1 LRNIG
6 RSAGAASVVLVG
18 LDAEAMGMV
27 RETLAAEAVLPNAAV
42 AFGDALGVIERG
54 KPDVVIVG
62 HSRAVDASLALAEEL
77 RRTYPN
83 LVLVALADH
92 QAPAAILGAMRSG
105 FKEFVVLPDDANRLR
120 STVHE
125 AAFKSGTDEE
135 KGRVVTVSGAKGG
148 VGTTTLAVHL
158 ASELA
163 GIHRVLLLDL
173 DFGIGDVAPIMDLTS
188 RDSIADLVARAD
200 RLDERM
206 LSAAVVVHR
215 TKVNVLTTP
224 DDMESIGPVKGEDI
238 YNIIN
243 VAARAYQYVIVDCG
257 TYYDEAVSMALGV
270 SDVIVL
276 VTTPDVTSVRDAFRR
291 LRSLSTM
298 GIEKERVRLVVN
310 RYHKAAYVSR
320 KDIAQNLGIPV
331 AATIADDPRHVEQA
345 VNEGKIVREVN
356 KKSDAARDIAGLVA
370 ILTEDP
376 NEGDEEGA
384 AGGGAEGSSGW
395 LSGLFGRR

>member
-1 LRNIG
+1 MRNIG
-6 RSAGAASVVLVG
+6 KSGGAAQVVLVG
-18 LDAEAMGMV
+18 LDADAMGMI
-27 RETLAAEAVLPNAAV
+27 RETLAAEAVLPSAAV
-42 AFGDALGVIERG
+42 PFGDALSVIERT

-77 RRTYPN
+77 RRGYPN

-92 QAPAAILGAMRSG
+92 QEPAAILGAMRAG
-105 FKEFVVLPDDANRLR
+105 YKEFVVLPDDASRLR

-125 AAFKSGTDEE
+125 AAFKQGSDEE

-148 VGTTTLAVHL
+148 VGATTIAVHL
-158 ASELA
+158 AAELA
-163 GIHRVLLLDL
+163 GIHRVLLIDL

-188 RDSIADLVARAD
+188 RDSIADIIARAD

-206 LSAAVVVHR
+206 MTAAVVVHR

-224 DDMESIGPVKGEDI
+224 DDMESVGHARAEDI
-238 YNIIN
+238 YNIVNI
-243 VAARAYQYVIVDCG
+243 ASKAYQYVIIDCG
-257 TYYDEAVSMALGV
+257 TKWDEAVGMALGV

-291 LRSLSTM
+291 MRSLGTL
-298 GIEKERVRLVVN
+298 GIEKERVRLVIN

-331 AATIADDPRHVEQA
+331 AAAIADDPRHVEQA

-356 KKSDAARDIAGLVA
+356 RKSDAARDIANLVA

-376 NEGDEEGA
+376 AEPEPEVTSSGSEGA
-384 AGGGAEGSSGW
+384 GW